1 MAAVV
6 VGVLDGHGNDLARLR
21 AQLEPE
27 GREDMGTGR
36 RGSSVRYEFSVIKD
50 AFDGFSVSV

>member
-1 MAAVV
+1 MAA
-6 VGVLDGHGNDLARLR
+6 VGVLDGKGNDLARLR

-50 AFDGFSVSV
+50 AAFDGFSVSV